1 MQKILTNEQILSKS
15 INTFAVKFILTYAGK
30 FCSGKFGK

>member
-15 INTFAVKFILTYAGK
+15 INTFAVKLILPYAGK
-30 FCSGKFGK
+30 F

>member
-15 INTFAVKFILTYAGK
+15 INTFAGQIYTTICWKILK
-30 FCSGKFGK
+30 WQIW